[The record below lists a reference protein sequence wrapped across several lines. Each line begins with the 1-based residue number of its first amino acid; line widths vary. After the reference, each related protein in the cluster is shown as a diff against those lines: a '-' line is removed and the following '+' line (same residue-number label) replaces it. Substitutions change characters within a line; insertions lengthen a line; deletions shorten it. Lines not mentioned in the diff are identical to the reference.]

1 MKNIKKFTQIAL
13 ILAVLGALSAY
24 PLYKVFNQPKSDFP
38 ALFEQLTNSKS
49 VSETINMQLKKDH
62 EQYLEA
68 IREAFNIDRK
78 DWQES
83 IIHVE
88 KIKKSDDLIGP
99 SRILCKDKS
108 QLAQRIHK
116 ILIKHGIN
124 PARVTIEY
132 INKPN
137 SACDAQAG
145 QAYSKNKVLHF
156 LQINTPVLEQK
167 PDEIQEALLTHEIMH
182 LINYDSIEYLFIET
196 LLKKQGIKTEEYV
209 NHPALV
215 AYNKHIEFRADL
227 LAGSTDLHI
236 AQGLKN
242 AFELHIQT
250 FPHAPV
256 SQSHP
261 SSHARLD
268 TMNQLVAHLQSEQK
282 QTVMA

>member
-13 ILAVLGALSAY
+13 IIAVLGALSAY
-24 PLYKVFNQPKSDFP
+24 PLYRTFNQQKSDFS
-38 ALFEQLTNSKS
+38 ALFEQLNNSES
-49 VSETINMQLKKDH
+49 VSETVNLQLKNDH
-62 EQYLEA
+62 NQCLEA

-78 DWQES
+78 DWQEALS
-83 IIHVE
+83 KIE
-88 KIKKSDDLIGP
+88 KIKKSDDLKGP

-132 INKPN
+132 ISKPN
-137 SACDAQAG
+137 SACDAKAG

-196 LLKKQGIKTEEYV
+196 LLKKYCIKAEEYV

-227 LAGSTDLHI
+227 FAGSNDLHI

-242 AFELHIQT
+242 AFELHIQK
-250 FPHAPV
+250 FPNAPV

-268 TMNQLVAHLQSEQK
+268 TMNQLVAHLQNEQK
-282 QTVMA
+282 QVVVA